1 MQEHK
6 KKTDRIREEFVWPR
20 TTFENTHGTCAL
32 PGLRRYRKQDHYISP
47 HDPDASNK
55 KKTHSQCKISIEARK
70 TYCVCGDER
79 LLDAY
84 QVPLLVIVVSSQSH
98 LQCHSPSPSSRRTR
112 SEPHPVARASKPSL
126 NCSILAATCELS
138 LFSSSGLASKA

>member
-6 KKTDRIREEFVWPR
+6 KKRTEFGKSLCGHVPHSKTHTGHALCLACAGTESKI
-20 TTFENTHGTCAL
+20 TTSLHTTQML
-32 PGLRRYRKQDHYISP
+32 PT
-47 HDPDASNK
+47 

-84 QVPLLVIVVSSQSH
+84 QVPLLVILVSSQSH